1 MKQSNDTAP
10 EGALSCGSRLRL
22 GRESAGLTQQ
32 EASAK
37 LKVPLRVIRA
47 LEADDWECIGAPVFV
62 RGQLR
67 SYARLVG
74 VELDSHLL
82 QKEVGVVA
90 PPKLVSHGHVPRY
103 RRVFEQAT
111 RRAAYIAITAVIA
124 VPVWLETSRHLSS
137 ELSVQSLEVP
147 VDPATTAA
155 PDAAPGQRSVPTPL
169 RTPLIASMGS
179 LRSSASASESVSDSG
194 AAPALALSFQDDSWM
209 EVFDAEGEVL
219 EQALL
224 SSGDSRDY
232 AEGEVG
238 RVVLGN
244 SAAVEV
250 RANGKPVDVAAFSRA
265 NVARFALSSDG
276 SVAPV
281 EN

>member
-74 VELDSHLL
+74 VELDAHLL

-90 PPKLVSHGHVPRY
+90 PPELVSHGHVPRY

-147 VDPATTAA
+147 VDPPATSASGS
-155 PDAAPGQRSVPTPL
+155 APGQRMDPAPL

-179 LRSSASASESVSDSG
+179 LRSSASEGVSGSG
-194 AAPALALSFQDDSWM
+194 AAPALALSFQGDSWV

>member
-10 EGALSCGSRLRL
+10 EGALSCGARLRL

-67 SYARLVG
+67 SYARLVD
-74 VELDSHLL
+74 VELDSGVL

-137 ELSVQSLEVP
+137 ELHVQSLEVP
-147 VDPATTAA
+147 VDPPAPAATDTAPLPRTVPA
-155 PDAAPGQRSVPTPL
+155 PV

-179 LRSSASASESVSDSG
+179 LRSSASEEV
-194 AAPALALSFQDDSWM
+194 PARTGPSLALTFQDDSWM
-209 EVFDAEGEVL
+209 EVFDPDGNVL

-224 SSGDSRDY
+224 SSGDSRSY
-232 AEGEVG
+232 AAGEVG

-250 RANGKPVDVAAFSRA
+250 RAGGESVDVGAFSRA